1 MRGKIGS
8 IGLRDKHGTLVL
20 HAMIRKI
27 VGTRAE
33 TLVDEQN
40 HNCSPILSIVFVFS
54 LSGTE
59 CVSVCVCS
67 DVSRGS
73 VAKQLSTK

>member
-8 IGLRDKHGTLVL
+8 IGLRDKHGTLAL

-40 HNCSPILSIVFVFS
+40 HNCSPILSIAFVFVH
-54 LSGTE
+54 
-59 CVSVCVCS
+59 VVVCV
-67 DVSRGS
+67 DVTGAGVIRHFS
-73 VAKQLSTK
+73 AK

>member
-1 MRGKIGS
+1 MRGHIGS
-8 IGLRDKHGTLVL
+8 IGLRESRLTCML
-20 HAMIRKI
+20 HAVIRKI

-54 LSGTE
+54 LSGTV
-59 CVSVCVCS
+59 CVSV
-67 DVSRGS
+67 
-73 VAKQLSTK
+73 

>member
-8 IGLRDKHGTLVL
+8 IGLRDRHDTSALQ
-20 HAMIRKI
+20 AMIRKI

-40 HNCSPILSIVFVFS
+40 HNCSPILSIAFVFS
-54 LSGTE
+54 ML
-59 CVSVCVCS
+59 S
-67 DVSRGS
+67 DVLMSLGLVS
-73 VAKQLSTK
+73 

>member
-8 IGLRDKHGTLVL
+8 IGLRDKHGTSALQ
-20 HAMIRKI
+20 AMIRKI

-40 HNCSPILSIVFVFS
+40 HNCSPILSIAFVFFH
-54 LSGTE
+54 
-59 CVSVCVCS
+59 VVVCV
-67 DVSRGS
+67 DVSGAGVVRQFS
-73 VAKQLSTK
+73 AQR

>member
-8 IGLRDKHGTLVL
+8 IGLRDKHDTSALQ
-20 HAMIRKI
+20 AMIRKI

-40 HNCSPILSIVFVFS
+40 HNCSPILSIAFAFS
-54 LSGTE
+54 MLSYVLMSLGL
-59 CVSVCVCS
+59 VS
-67 DVSRGS
+67 
-73 VAKQLSTK
+73 